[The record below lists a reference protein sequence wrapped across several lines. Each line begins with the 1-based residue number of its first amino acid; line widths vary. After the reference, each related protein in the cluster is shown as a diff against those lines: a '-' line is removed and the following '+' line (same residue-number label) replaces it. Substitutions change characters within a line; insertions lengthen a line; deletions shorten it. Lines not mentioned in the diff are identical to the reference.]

1 MDEPFKSPVK
11 KLNKFFNKSRDS
23 WKERAKRQ
31 IQEIRGYKK
40 RILFLES
47 SKESLKESNKQLKAQ
62 IAILAKALER
72 EKKH

>member
-11 KLNKFFNKSRDS
+11 KLNKFFKKSRDS
-23 WKERAKRQ
+23 WKERAKQ
-31 IQEIRGYKK
+31 AIQEIRGYKK

-62 IAILAKALER
+62 IALLTKALER